1 MAKWLIFYGDN
12 TTFSDQDGPPD
23 QVPSNNVQVIAVEDE
38 DCGRVLLNSKDY
50 YWWTGNTWKTGDIF
64 GLYDYLLQPGWK
76 RVLFG
81 RTIDNHE
88 YQAILAK
95 AGENNYL
102 PSKSARRSWERN

>member
-50 YWWTGNTWKTGDIF
+50 YWWTT
-64 GLYDYLLQPGWK
+64 Y
-76 RVLFG
+76 
-81 RTIDNHE
+81 
-88 YQAILAK
+88 A
-95 AGENNYL
+95 
-102 PSKSARRSWERN
+102 